1 MKVMKKT
8 AGSLWVLGL
17 FILGFFVMNTAAW
30 ADIKTSTTTAT
41 RDIVLVE
48 EEETEEEKDEAEV
61 TAAVLDIEEMHKN
74 DFSVSFTSGKEND
87 VYNIGD
93 AITMTFSSDE
103 DAYLTILDFTS
114 SGQMLVLFP
123 NKWVSDNHVKGGQEV
138 KIPASGQKFSMKAGG
153 PVGIDVVKA
162 IATNNDVPIVD
173 PDNQSLVGPFAIL
186 KDAKTAT
193 RDILLVAEEEDDE
206 AGQGAEES
214 GPLKW
219 SVASLAIATLDPSNA
234 DQPSGLAVASNKD
247 KGWAAKMWTN
257 GASFLTG
264 EQVFVKFL
272 SNKPAKLV
280 SLVNEGSSNRDLL
293 PEGSEYHLQA
303 GEILVLPGK
312 NDKWT
317 LVAASKAEMDRV
329 KAKLVMED
337 ATELELLLEVSVE
350 E

>member
-1 MKVMKKT
+1 MKKIS
-8 AGSLWVLGL
+8 GFLWVFGFFMVGL
-17 FILGFFVMNTAAW
+17 FAMNSAAW

-48 EEETEEEKDEAEV
+48 DEETTEEKSEAEV
-61 TAAVLDIEEMHKN
+61 KAAVLDIEEMHKN
-74 DFSVSFTSGKEND
+74 DFGLSFASDKEND

-93 AITMTFSSDE
+93 AITMTFKSEE

-123 NKWVSDNHVKGGQEV
+123 NKWVADNRVKAGQEV
-138 KIPASGQKFSMKAGG
+138 KIPAAGQKFSMKAGG

-162 IATNNDVPIVD
+162 IATNNDVPIVN
-173 PDNQSLVGPFAIL
+173 PDNRSLVGPFAVL
-186 KDAKTAT
+186 KDTKTAT
-193 RDILLVAEEEDDE
+193 RDILLVAEEDE
-206 AGQGAEES
+206 TADGANES

-234 DQPSGLAVASNKD
+234 EQPSGIAAASNKD
-247 KGWAAKMWTN
+247 KAWTAKMWTN
-257 GASFLTG
+257 GSNFLTG

-280 SLVNEGSSNRDLL
+280 SLVNEGNGNRDLL
-293 PEGSEYHLQA
+293 PEGREYGLQA

-312 NDKWT
+312 DDKWK
-317 LVAASKAEMDRV
+317 LVAAAKAEKDAV
-329 KAKLVMED
+329 KAKLVAED
-337 ATELELLLEVSVE
+337 GTELELHLEVSVE

>member
-1 MKVMKKT
+1 MKKT
-8 AGSLWVLGL
+8 AGLLWVFVLGL
-17 FILGFFVMNTAAW
+17 FVMNAAAW
-30 ADIKTSTTTAT
+30 ADLKTSTTTAT

-48 EEETEEEKDEAEV
+48 EEETEEEKGEAEV
-61 TAAVLDIEEMHKN
+61 KAAVLDIEEMHKN
-74 DFSVSFTSGKEND
+74 DFGVSLVSGKEND

-93 AITMTFSSDE
+93 AITMTFSSEE

-123 NKWVSDNHVKGGQEV
+123 NKWVSDNHVKAGQEV

-162 IATNNDVPIVD
+162 IASNNDVPVVN
-173 PDNQSLVGPFAIL
+173 PDNQSLVGPFTVL

-193 RDILLVAEEEDDE
+193 RDILLVAEEDD
-206 AGQGAEES
+206 ADAAQNAEKS
-214 GPLKW
+214 APLRW
-219 SVASLAIATLDPSNA
+219 SVASLAIATLDPSKA
-234 DQPSGLAVASNKD
+234 DQPSGFAAVSDKD
-247 KGWAAKMWTN
+247 KGWTAKMWTN
-257 GASFLTG
+257 GSNFLTG

-272 SNKPAKLV
+272 SDKPAKLV
-280 SLVNEGSSNRDLL
+280 SLVNEGSGSRDLL
-293 PEGSEYHLQA
+293 PEGMEYPLQA

-312 NDKWT
+312 NDKWK
-317 LVAASKAEMDRV
+317 LVAVSKAEKDLV